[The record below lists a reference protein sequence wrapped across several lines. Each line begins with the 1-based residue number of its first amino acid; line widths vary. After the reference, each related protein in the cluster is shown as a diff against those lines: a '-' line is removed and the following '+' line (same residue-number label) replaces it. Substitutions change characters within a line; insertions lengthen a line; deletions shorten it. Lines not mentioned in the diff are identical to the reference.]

1 MNANQNQNFYDRM
14 KFDIY
19 KRRNKSK
26 LVEEAGKTFDRNIDR
41 HYSKSEVRSLFDRLH
56 TEAITRKETK
66 LSN

>member
-1 MNANQNQNFYDRM
+1 M